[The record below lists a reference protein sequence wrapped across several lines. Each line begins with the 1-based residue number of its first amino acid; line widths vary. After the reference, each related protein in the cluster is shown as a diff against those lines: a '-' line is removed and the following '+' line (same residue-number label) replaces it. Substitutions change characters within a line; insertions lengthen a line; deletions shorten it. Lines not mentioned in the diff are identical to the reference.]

1 MTLGVL
7 ATALAGLLVGAIG
20 AAAVRSE
27 SERALR
33 LGAAVGG
40 IACALGVSASVAL
53 LSSGAER
60 TFRLAWSPP
69 IDTVS
74 FGIDPLSAFFLLCI
88 FAVGGLAIWYAAGY
102 FADVA
107 AHRAVGPA
115 IACMEILIAAMAL
128 VVLARDAI
136 AFLVAWEVMFL
147 ASYFLVTFDAHE
159 ERVRA
164 AGFTYLIAS
173 HISVVLLF
181 VLFGILVRE
190 TGSVEFGSWAA
201 ARPSG
206 AVATLC
212 FGVALAG
219 FGIKAG
225 VWPLHGWLPEAHPAA
240 PSPVSALMSGV
251 MIKMGIYGL
260 LRTLT
265 FLGPPPP
272 SWGIALLAIGAS
284 SALGGVLLALAQH
297 DLKRLLAYHSV
308 ENIGIIIL
316 GLGIGVL
323 AKGASAPD
331 VALAGFAGALL
342 HTLNHGLFKGLLFEA
357 AGAVVHATGSRDM
370 ESQGG
375 LLRRMP
381 MTGAL
386 FFIGAL
392 AICGLPPLNG
402 FASEWL
408 IYVGAL
414 HHGILSTGH
423 GGSRVAV
430 AAVVPVLAL
439 AGGLASACFV
449 KVFGVVF
456 LGEPRS
462 APATEARDVG
472 IWLWMPM
479 LLGAAACLAIG
490 AAPATAVRLIS
501 GPAMMLAGA
510 GATPAGL
517 ALSSL
522 NAISLVA
529 LLLGAIIV
537 AVALGR
543 HLLLR
548 RREVSDAVTW
558 DCGYAEPT
566 PRMQYTAA
574 SFAGPILDP
583 FVGLLHSR
591 VRRAPVAGFFP
602 QHASEKV
609 ELADPGEAGVR
620 WLIAAGV
627 APLLHLRALQRGPV
641 QLYLLYVLV
650 TLLLLLVW
658 QVGA

>member
-7 ATALAGLLVGAIG
+7 AAALAGLLVGALG
-20 AAAVRSE
+20 AAAVRSAG
-27 SERALR
+27 ERALR
-33 LGAAVGG
+33 IGAAVGG
-40 IACALGVSASVAL
+40 LACALGASASVAF
-53 LSSGAER
+53 LSSGTER

-74 FGIDPLSAFFLLCI
+74 LGIDPLSAFFLLCI
-88 FAVGGLAIWYAAGY
+88 FGIGGLAVCYASGY
-102 FADVA
+102 FAEVA
-107 AHRAVGPA
+107 TQRAVGPA

-128 VVLARDAI
+128 VVLARDAVT
-136 AFLVAWEVMFL
+136 FLVAWEVMFL

-159 ERVRA
+159 KRVRA

-190 TGSVEFGSWAA
+190 TGSVEFAAWAA
-201 ARPSG
+201 VRPSG
-206 AVATLC
+206 TVATLC

-265 FLGPPPP
+265 FLGPPPL

-284 SALGGVLLALAQH
+284 SALAGVLLALAQH

-316 GLGIGVL
+316 GVGIGVL
-323 AKGASAPD
+323 ATEASAPD
-331 VALAGFAGALL
+331 IALVGFAGALL

-386 FFIGAL
+386 FFVGAL
-392 AICGLPPLNG
+392 AISGLPPLNG

-408 IYVGAL
+408 IYIGAL
-414 HHGILSTGH
+414 HHGILTH
-423 GGSRVAV
+423 GASRVAV
-430 AAVVPVLAL
+430 AVVPVLAL
-439 AGGLASACFV
+439 VGGLASACFV

-462 APATEARDVG
+462 APATEAHDVG
-472 IWLWMPM
+472 ILFWMPM
-479 LLGAAACLAIG
+479 LLGAAACFAIG
-490 AAPATAVRLIS
+490 VAPVAAVRLVS
-501 GPAMMLAGA
+501 GPAMMLAGP

-517 ALSSL
+517 PLSSL
-522 NAISLVA
+522 NAISLA
-529 LLLGAIIV
+529 GLLVGAGIV

-548 RREVSDAVTW
+548 RREVRDAVTW

-574 SFAGPILDP
+574 SFAGPIARP
-583 FVGLLHSR
+583 
-591 VRRAPVAGFFP
+591 VRRATPCTRPPRSRRRMV
-602 QHASEKV
+602 S
-609 ELADPGEAGVR
+609 
-620 WLIAAGV
+620 AAR
-627 APLLHLRALQRGPV
+627 LRGGRA
-641 QLYLLYVLV
+641 
-650 TLLLLLVW
+650 
-658 QVGA
+658 